1 VEGNPRSPRDH
12 NPYRG
17 SDKKQK
23 LSRGT
28 PVSSAICRRLIQVM
42 VNPSGLPPA
51 RAASTTCSGVEG
63 VIEQKERSVIQPS
76 ELAPLLYRCFVETE
90 PTPMVAVPDWP
101 QLPELTRQRWVQ
113 MATLLGDRL
122 QASENSKKA
131 QSQ

>member
-1 VEGNPRSPRDH
+1 
-12 NPYRG
+12 
-17 SDKKQK
+17 
-23 LSRGT
+23 
-28 PVSSAICRRLIQVM
+28 
-42 VNPSGLPPA
+42 
-51 RAASTTCSGVEG
+51 

-90 PTPMVAVPDWP
+90 PTPMIAVPDWP
-101 QLPELTRQRWVQ
+101 QLPEVTRQRWVQ